1 MQFEKFKPKDDAQF
15 NRANKKH
22 FVSMAYIRTI
32 EKIAEIL
39 HIL

>member
-1 MQFEKFKPKDDAQF
+1 MQFEKFKPKDAQF

-32 EKIAEIL
+32 EKIAEIR